1 MLIIF
6 LFTLFTLI
14 IATPISCNSYQS
26 QTESQTDIEL
36 TMSFG
41 CYFIVTSQTTFKSI
55 SGEGTVVINGA
66 VEVTVNDFKGGI
78 IQLNHENAKV
88 NILKTTD
95 LSTSNNSKYQ
105 KKIVG
110 KGTTVI
116 KPQNNGVTINLDMI
130 GSTSLAVESV
140 QQYFKLVVGTLYLNK
155 DIDVGKYCELSVSQL
170 TSTVTNEKR
179 SIKTSGKRMVIT
191 EIDADLYRLVE
202 PTQVIISAVP
212 ITETYSNV
220 VKCTLDGT
228 FVTGTD
234 LVCPC
239 QSLTGYEC
247 ELEFTGSTNPIT
259 FPKENIALHKL
270 TLPRGATISGTGSLS
285 VMNLEIKG
293 DVTINGFSSVDIN
306 SQTGESKITISTN
319 GKLKGTKSKTVTFSP
334 SSSSVKLEYYGTS
347 VETLT
352 VDKEGTFINSGNN
365 INTVTLSNSGKY
377 TVPEGITVNSGTI
390 NVCPTCVVNING
402 EYTESLKIQST
413 GTKDNTN
420 NDYNVIFG
428 MFKDF
433 VEKVVTSTGTNKITF
448 HPSGKKVIFKEMD
461 YSSTNELIDG
471 CDYTN
476 TFYKTNT
483 KNKCASMKV
492 EGIEPIEVSL
502 TTSDVN
508 GADKFIIEKGLSVN
522 TSKVIFKTC
531 GTIKTLKFLLSD
543 VTLTKPNGQS
553 SCELTVTEGL
563 KSETKETESLSPEL
577 KVTLDN
583 IQLKNTDINVPKLV
597 LKSAIITANKDIKI
611 PTLSM
616 DGKSKINLGQYGLN
630 VEEVSFDFSDITES
644 NKQDSL
650 INSNKDKGFVVEK
663 IMTVSSTPK
672 PEVKNIYITK
682 QDNTI
687 TYSGDVPNKF
697 YLACYGRALIYNIDT
712 KYKCDEVFK
721 TPKKCTFKTGE
732 TDIDFNSE
740 SSYNEALCPCH
751 YSDPKGEQD
760 LIGSCQITYEEN
772 KERKDKV
779 TIRSNSDINVNA
791 ISVNSIN
798 EVTISAS
805 DKKIISK
812 VFVLGKRLIL
822 EGSSIKL
829 SEIHGITDSS
839 STSVPELELKGKS
852 AIETITGNMNIITS
866 KEAVIEKGHTT
877 ENYYTG
883 LDVKGTL
890 NIRTGSTFEATNIKV
905 YKTNTISSKVT
916 VSSTS
921 TLNLKRIEVVM
932 DVVNEE
938 PIFTGDVPSR
948 ITGVSSSNM
957 TISGAS
963 SSICQAIGSFSS
975 SDNSRNTFI
984 KSGMS
989 DLGCSSKLWIVC
1001 SKKTLSY
1008 KCPGNTQCTFKAST
1022 TTLNAS
1028 DKASYI
1034 DQENCPCSEA
1044 GSEIFT
1050 TGCETNIPSNVSG
1063 IIKDMKGSIETL
1075 TVDTDRV
1082 EVETSNVLS
1091 ISTMRI
1097 RGVNQFK
1104 GSQAIK
1110 VDIVDIFT
1118 SLPTRVTFDNP
1129 VSISATQLSGS
1140 SVFFFFKNEASIIL
1154 GTSKG
1159 QTIKSGAS
1167 VSLSSTLSNDQK
1179 IEVITTE
1186 EMKEADLFISSN
1198 KQVKLGGSLYS
1209 KTLTITNTKE
1219 TTDEEA
1225 MFMIPTGKEFN
1236 ANNLKVVSSY
1246 IKSYKIVETSDINYV
1261 NIGEYSDGVYID
1273 KYKSYATYGT
1283 KGKRSSDI
1291 ICSMKKEGIQS
1302 GVIAFDDKNT
1312 NTSWDRAGCSCDGE
1326 SCQVNMISDI
1336 DYRMTGINYEFVKNL
1351 FIKNGNDL
1359 KTYTSVLEG
1368 DKIQG
1373 EIIEIDTGNVE
1384 FRVGKIQMNKLT
1396 IQKESNISFIGIKN
1410 TSTIE
1415 NIVLIKPGTTSIL
1428 VKDGVNPLTLKI
1440 NNDNNTLN
1448 SITLQNSSRVIIS
1461 NTQTTINLGEVNIEN
1476 SQLYLDSGNYE
1487 FNEKTINFLVN
1498 SNDFMMVMGP
1508 STQINSNSREI
1519 KTMNFNIKIEKE
1531 LEGPI
1536 YLLRTS
1542 YQNFISRFGVKFTI
1556 TSNNHLKGKPTNS
1569 IDSKYELTQVC
1580 RIYVALVP
1588 KGYTI
1593 TECPKDPCGTNE
1605 AGISSQ
1611 ITNGEVPAWAIA
1623 VIVIVGVIIV
1633 IALILLVAFILYAK
1647 LVLLKNRK
1655 NNKVFDDTENIFC
1668 ASEVNESD
1676 DIAKKEEGLD
1686 NDGEISVS
1694 SESASGSASSS
1705 YSSNGSGSSNGSDVG
1720 SGSASE

>member
-1 MLIIF
+1 
-6 LFTLFTLI
+6 
-14 IATPISCNSYQS
+14 
-26 QTESQTDIEL
+26 
-36 TMSFG
+36 
-41 CYFIVTSQTTFKSI
+41 
-55 SGEGTVVINGA
+55 
-66 VEVTVNDFKGGI
+66 
-78 IQLNHENAKV
+78 
-88 NILKTTD
+88 
-95 LSTSNNSKYQ
+95 
-105 KKIVG
+105 
-110 KGTTVI
+110 
-116 KPQNNGVTINLDMI
+116 
-130 GSTSLAVESV
+130 
-140 QQYFKLVVGTLYLNK
+140 
-155 DIDVGKYCELSVSQL
+155 
-170 TSTVTNEKR
+170 
-179 SIKTSGKRMVIT
+179 
-191 EIDADLYRLVE
+191 
-202 PTQVIISAVP
+202 
-212 ITETYSNV
+212 
-220 VKCTLDGT
+220 
-228 FVTGTD
+228 
-234 LVCPC
+234 
-239 QSLTGYEC
+239 
-247 ELEFTGSTNPIT
+247 
-259 FPKENIALHKL
+259 
-270 TLPRGATISGTGSLS
+270 
-285 VMNLEIKG
+285 MNLEIKG

-306 SQTGESKITISTN
+306 SQTGDYKITISTN
-319 GKLKGTKSKTVTFSP
+319 GKLKGTSSKTVTFSP

-1225 MFMIPTGKEFN
+1225 MFMITTGKEFN

-1373 EIIEIDTGNVE
+1373 ENIEIDTGNVE

-1556 TSNNHLKGKPTNS
+1556 TSNNHLKGEPTNS

-1605 AGISSQ
+1605 AGIFSQ
-1611 ITNGEVPAWAIA
+1611 ITTKEVPTWAIA

-1655 NNKVFDDTENIFC
+1655 NNKVFDDTENVFC
-1668 ASEVNESD
+1668 QTPEETTEHEESQ
-1676 DIAKKEEGLD
+1676 
-1686 NDGEISVS
+1686 GETES
-1694 SESASGSASSS
+1694 SETS
-1705 YSSNGSGSSNGSDVG
+1705 GSGSDGS
-1720 SGSASE
+1720 S

>member
-1 MLIIF
+1 
-6 LFTLFTLI
+6 
-14 IATPISCNSYQS
+14 
-26 QTESQTDIEL
+26 
-36 TMSFG
+36 MSFG

-55 SGEGTVVINGA
+55 SGEGTVVING
-66 VEVTVNDFKGGI
+66 EINVTVNDFKGGI
-78 IQLNHENAKV
+78 IQLNNEKAKV
-88 NILKTTD
+88 IIVQTSD
-95 LSTSNNSKYQ
+95 LSNNANSKYQ

-116 KPQNNGVTINLDMI
+116 KPQSKDVTINLDMI

-259 FPKENIALHKL
+259 FPSENIALHKL
-270 TLPRGATISGTGSLS
+270 TLPSGATISGTGSLS

-365 INTVTLSNSGKY
+365 IKTVTLSNSGKY

-476 TFYKTNT
+476 TF
-483 KNKCASMKV
+483 
-492 EGIEPIEVSL
+492 
-502 TTSDVN
+502 
-508 GADKFIIEKGLSVN
+508 
-522 TSKVIFKTC
+522 
-531 GTIKTLKFLLSD
+531 
-543 VTLTKPNGQS
+543 
-553 SCELTVTEGL
+553 
-563 KSETKETESLSPEL
+563 
-577 KVTLDN
+577 
-583 IQLKNTDINVPKLV
+583 
-597 LKSAIITANKDIKI
+597 
-611 PTLSM
+611 
-616 DGKSKINLGQYGLN
+616 
-630 VEEVSFDFSDITES
+630 
-644 NKQDSL
+644 
-650 INSNKDKGFVVEK
+650 
-663 IMTVSSTPK
+663 
-672 PEVKNIYITK
+672 
-682 QDNTI
+682 
-687 TYSGDVPNKF
+687 
-697 YLACYGRALIYNIDT
+697 
-712 KYKCDEVFK
+712 
-721 TPKKCTFKTGE
+721 
-732 TDIDFNSE
+732 
-740 SSYNEALCPCH
+740 
-751 YSDPKGEQD
+751 
-760 LIGSCQITYEEN
+760 
-772 KERKDKV
+772 
-779 TIRSNSDINVNA
+779 
-791 ISVNSIN
+791 
-798 EVTISAS
+798 
-805 DKKIISK
+805 
-812 VFVLGKRLIL
+812 
-822 EGSSIKL
+822 
-829 SEIHGITDSS
+829 
-839 STSVPELELKGKS
+839 
-852 AIETITGNMNIITS
+852 
-866 KEAVIEKGHTT
+866 
-877 ENYYTG
+877 
-883 LDVKGTL
+883 
-890 NIRTGSTFEATNIKV
+890 
-905 YKTNTISSKVT
+905 
-916 VSSTS
+916 
-921 TLNLKRIEVVM
+921 
-932 DVVNEE
+932 
-938 PIFTGDVPSR
+938 
-948 ITGVSSSNM
+948 
-957 TISGAS
+957 
-963 SSICQAIGSFSS
+963 
-975 SDNSRNTFI
+975 
-984 KSGMS
+984 
-989 DLGCSSKLWIVC
+989 
-1001 SKKTLSY
+1001 
-1008 KCPGNTQCTFKAST
+1008 
-1022 TTLNAS
+1022 
-1028 DKASYI
+1028 
-1034 DQENCPCSEA
+1034 
-1044 GSEIFT
+1044 
-1050 TGCETNIPSNVSG
+1050 
-1063 IIKDMKGSIETL
+1063 
-1075 TVDTDRV
+1075 
-1082 EVETSNVLS
+1082 
-1091 ISTMRI
+1091 
-1097 RGVNQFK
+1097 
-1104 GSQAIK
+1104 
-1110 VDIVDIFT
+1110 
-1118 SLPTRVTFDNP
+1118 
-1129 VSISATQLSGS
+1129 
-1140 SVFFFFKNEASIIL
+1140 
-1154 GTSKG
+1154 
-1159 QTIKSGAS
+1159 
-1167 VSLSSTLSNDQK
+1167 
-1179 IEVITTE
+1179 
-1186 EMKEADLFISSN
+1186 
-1198 KQVKLGGSLYS
+1198 
-1209 KTLTITNTKE
+1209 
-1219 TTDEEA
+1219 
-1225 MFMIPTGKEFN
+1225 
-1236 ANNLKVVSSY
+1236 
-1246 IKSYKIVETSDINYV
+1246 
-1261 NIGEYSDGVYID
+1261 
-1273 KYKSYATYGT
+1273 
-1283 KGKRSSDI
+1283 
-1291 ICSMKKEGIQS
+1291 
-1302 GVIAFDDKNT
+1302 
-1312 NTSWDRAGCSCDGE
+1312 
-1326 SCQVNMISDI
+1326 
-1336 DYRMTGINYEFVKNL
+1336 
-1351 FIKNGNDL
+1351 
-1359 KTYTSVLEG
+1359 LEG

-1373 EIIEIDTGNVE
+1373 ENIEIDTGNVE

-1556 TSNNHLKGKPTNS
+1556 TSNNHLKGEPTNS

-1605 AGISSQ
+1605 AGIFSQ
-1611 ITNGEVPAWAIA
+1611 ITTKEVPTWAIA

-1655 NNKVFDDTENIFC
+1655 NNKVFDDTENVFC
-1668 ASEVNESD
+1668 QTPEETTEHEESQGETESSETSGSGSDGSSKTSQVSSVKEVDLSQGDESFD
-1676 DIAKKEEGLD
+1676 SEESSGSEQSDKKD
-1686 NDGEISVS
+1686 NS
-1694 SESASGSASSS
+1694 SESKESQK
-1705 YSSNGSGSSNGSDVG
+1705 SDG
-1720 SGSASE
+1720 PTKD